1 MTLASDQN
9 AAPPELSANAKRMLA
24 LRDDVFGAWEQRVRE
39 RIAPA
44 RAVQHPI
51 LIDTL
56 PVFYDNI
63 AQSISPGYPRTS
75 AVDGTTVAA
84 EHGGERAR
92 ITAYDHNALI
102 EEYQVFRWAI
112 FHVLQREQVVLG
124 ADEIHTVHSSI
135 DSGIQEAVEAFSLVH
150 SGFRERFAA
159 ALTHDMRGPLSATV
173 TGLQLILL
181 SNDPVQIKI
190 AAGKALANAQRMSG
204 MIDELLDTMAFHSGE
219 SIQLT
224 MASVRI
230 NDVIEEVL
238 ADASGAHGPRFVFDA
253 GPIVGWWDRSALKRA
268 MENLVAN
275 AVKYGTPASPIT
287 IKVGELHGRLL
298 ISVHNDGPPI
308 PPQEQ
313 ECIFQMYRRAELAQQ
328 GQAQGWGIGL
338 PYVRAVAESHGG
350 SIGLDSSNERGTTF
364 FVDIPTD
371 SREHPGA
378 PTLIDST
385 VLGPLPPASSTTQTP

>member
-1 MTLASDQN
+1 MNVASDRN
-9 AAPPELSANAKRMLA
+9 AAPPQLSDNAQRMIA
-24 LRDDVFGAWEQRVRE
+24 LREAVFGAWEQRVRE
-39 RIAPA
+39 RITQA

-92 ITAYDHNALI
+92 ITAYDHAALI

-112 FHVLQREQVVLG
+112 FHVLKREGVVL
-124 ADEIHTVHSSI
+124 DPEEVHTVHSSI

-181 SNDPVQIKI
+181 SNDPAQIRV
-190 AAGKALANAQRMSG
+190 AAAKALANAQRMSG
-204 MIDELLDTMAFHSGE
+204 MVDELLDTMAFHSGE
-219 SIQLT
+219 NIQLNL
-224 MASVRI
+224 SGVVI
-230 NDVIEEVL
+230 NEVLDEVL
-238 ADASGAHGPRFVFDA
+238 ADARAAHGPRFALDA
-253 GPIVGWWDRSALKRA
+253 RRVEGWWDRSALKRA
-268 MENLVAN
+268 SENLVAN
-275 AVKYGTPASPIT
+275 AVKYGAPGTLIT
-287 IKVGELHGRLL
+287 IKVDAVHSRLL
-298 ISVHNDGPPI
+298 ISVHNEGPPI
-308 PPQEQ
+308 PPHEQ
-313 ECIFQMYRRAELAQQ
+313 ECIFQMYRRAELAQR
-328 GQAQGWGIGL
+328 GHSPGWGIGL

-364 FVDIPTD
+364 FIDIPAD
-371 SREHPGA
+371 GRQHQGS
-378 PTLIDST
+378 PTLIGD
-385 VLGPLPPASSTTQTP
+385 LPH